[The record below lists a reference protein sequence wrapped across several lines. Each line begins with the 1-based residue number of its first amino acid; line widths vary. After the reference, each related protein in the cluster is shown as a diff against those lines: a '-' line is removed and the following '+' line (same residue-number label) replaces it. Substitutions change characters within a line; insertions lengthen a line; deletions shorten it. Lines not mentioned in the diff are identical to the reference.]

1 MQLRRANAAP
11 LPVLRGPVLVHVRRR
26 LRGVRRPAA
35 GAGAS
40 RHAHQEGG
48 QVGPFEFDCYLVD
61 QLIRPIANLYRVTP
75 LAAGETP
82 AGGPIAFVRQKKL
95 AVKEHIRFF
104 ADESESQELFSI
116 RARTWLDTGGSR
128 YDVDDA
134 QDGRIGLLE
143 HVFGKSL
150 LRSTWRV
157 SNAQEEEVAI
167 ARERSA
173 VMAILRRGIDFVPDV
188 GGLIPIPYN
197 FEILAGDRLIGGMDR
212 KFQLRD
218 RYVLDLSG
226 DPEKSL
232 DRRLAIALAIG
243 LDTLQNR

>member
-1 MQLRRANAAP
+1 VNVQD
-11 LPVLRGPVLVHVRRR
+11 GF
-26 LRGVRRPAA
+26 G
-35 GAGAS
+35 
-40 RHAHQEGG
+40 
-48 QVGPFEFDCYLVD
+48 FDRYLVD

-82 AGGPIAFVRQKKL
+82 AGGPVAYVRQKKL
-95 AVKEHIRFF
+95 AIREDIRFYG
-104 ADESESQELFSI
+104 DEQETQELFRIKARSI
-116 RARTWLDTGGSR
+116 LDTGGSR
-128 YDVDDA
+128 YDVVA
-134 QDGRIGLLE
+134 GEQRLGTLE

-157 SNAQEEEVAI
+157 RGAQEEEVAI
-167 ARERSA
+167 AQERSQVA
-173 VMAILRRGIDFVPDV
+173 AIARRLIDFVPDV

-197 FEILAGDRLIGGMDR
+197 FDILADGQVIGGMNR

-226 DPEKSL
+226 DHERKL
-232 DRRLAIALAIG
+232 DRRLAVALAIG